1 MTLEEFVNTYKVGS
15 SYGYQGRYI
24 GECVSLVKHYIKE
37 VLDINPKSIGNAKQ
51 YWLKRNSEPYLYN
64 NFTFGD
70 EPQLGAIFCRTSG
83 TYGHI
88 GIVVSL
94 NYFQRTYNTIEQNH
108 NGNEVVGRYRYSF
121 YNGFHFL
128 YPKNTSNIGDITTG
142 GQGEDSG
149 DSEQNPEHDTPSSD
163 DRFDF
168 ILYKLLG
175 IL

>member
-15 SYGYQGRYI
+15 SYGYQGYV

-37 VLDINPKSIGNAKQ
+37 VLNITPKSIGNAKQ

-70 EPQLGAIFCRTSG
+70 VPQVGAIFCRTSG
-83 TYGHI
+83 TYGHV
-88 GIVVSL
+88 GIVIYKNV
-94 NYFQRTYNTIEQNH
+94 YQRIYSTIEQNH
-108 NGNEVVGRYRYSF
+108 NGNEVVGRYKYPDN
-121 YNGFHFL
+121 NGFHFL
-128 YPKNTSNIGDITTG
+128 YPKNTSNIGSITTG
-142 GQGEDSG
+142 EQGEFSG
-149 DSEQNPEHDTPSSD
+149 DNEQSPEHDTPSSD

>member
-37 VLDINPKSIGNAKQ
+37 VLDVKPKSIGNAKQ

-70 EPQLGAIFCRTSG
+70 VPKVGAIFCRTSG
-83 TYGHI
+83 TYGHV
-88 GIVVSL
+88 GIVIAL
-94 NYFQRTYNTIEQNH
+94 NPQRRLYNTIEQNH
-108 NGNEVVGRYRYSF
+108 NGNEVVGRYRYS
-121 YNGFHFL
+121 YNNGFHFL
-128 YPKNTSNIGDITTG
+128 YPKNTSNIGNITTG

-149 DSEQNPEHDTPSSD
+149 DSEQNPHHDTPSSD
-163 DRFDF
+163 DRFNF
-168 ILYKLLG
+168 ILYRMLG
-175 IL
+175 ML